1 MAIKLTLTLSDK
13 LYERAHRLAQLRQQD
28 VTAVV
33 TEVLDEA
40 LPMTEPDEYA
50 LDEEILDLSEP
61 DEAVDREIAAYYALH
76 PTLWE
81 KYPGYHVAIH
91 GGRLVDYDRDD
102 VALSLR
108 IEQQFPDAF
117 VLIRQVEAEPERVLY
132 FRSPRIVRNG

>member
-61 DEAVDREIAAYYALH
+61 DEAVDREIAAYHALH

-81 KYPGYHVAIH
+81 KYPGYQVAIH

-132 FRSPRIVRNG
+132 FR